1 MNKIVICL
9 STALLAF
16 VLFQKHQQD
25 QRRDAY
31 KAHQALIDVSS
42 AT

>member
-1 MNKIVICL
+1 MNKIIVCL
-9 STALLAF
+9 GAATLAF

-25 QRRDAY
+25 QCRDAY
-31 KAHQALIDVSS
+31 QAHQALIDVSS